1 MNPESITG
9 SKKILNSTIVSNIN
23 NKWKHNCFQHEYQ
36 IGILE
41 CYLKDH
47 VTLKTG
53 VCWWKFSF
61 DQITAGLMTILD
73 HFQKP

>member
-53 VCWWKFSF
+53 VC
-61 DQITAGLMTILD
+61 
-73 HFQKP
+73 